1 MLRTPLYCRLELL
14 GILDHRN
21 DLFVAGRAGN
31 RLDLN
36 RQLALFH
43 NGSGINEPT
52 LFLADRLGF
61 SGHGSLIDHR
71 FAVRHNAV
79 KRNDVA
85 DMDDD
90 MISGHNG
97 CRIHKD
103 FLIPGLYP
111 HFADI

>member
-1 MLRTPLYCRLELL
+1 MLRTSFCCGLELL

-21 DLFVAGRAGN
+21 NLFVTGRTGN
-31 RLDLN
+31 CLDLDC
-36 RQLALFH
+36 QLALFH
-43 NGSGINEPT
+43 NGSGINKTT

-61 SGHGSLIDHR
+61 TGHGSLIDHC
-71 FAVRHNAV
+71 FAVCHYTV

-85 DMDDD
+85 DMDHD
-90 MISGHNG
+90 MVARHNG
-97 CRIHKD
+97 CSIHKD

>member
-1 MLRTPLYCRLELL
+1 MLRTSFHTGFQFL
-14 GILDHRN
+14 GLLDHRN

-43 NGSGINEPT
+43 NGSGINESA

-61 SGHGSLIDHR
+61 TGHGSLIDHC
-71 FAVRHNAV
+71 FAICHYTV

-85 DMDDD
+85 DMDHD
-90 MISGHNG
+90 MVARHNG

>member
-1 MLRTPLYCRLELL
+1 MLRTPLHCRLELL

-21 DLFVAGRAGN
+21 DLFVACRAGN
-31 RLDLN
+31 RFDLN
-36 RQLALFH
+36 RQFALFH
-43 NGSGINEPT
+43 NGSGINESS

-61 SGHGSLIDHR
+61 TGHGSLIDHC
-71 FAVRHNAV
+71 FAICHYTV

-85 DMDDD
+85 DMDHD
-90 MISGHNG
+90 MVARHNG